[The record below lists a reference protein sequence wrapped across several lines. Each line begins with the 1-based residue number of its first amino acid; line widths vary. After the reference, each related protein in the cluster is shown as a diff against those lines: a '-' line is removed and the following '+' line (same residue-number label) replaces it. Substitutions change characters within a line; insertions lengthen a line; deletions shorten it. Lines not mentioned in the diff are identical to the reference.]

1 MGKVVGL
8 TTETP
13 SKWAELLS
21 LYEEGASDVEVCKLL
36 KLTQPKFDKL
46 YSESEPFAAIIDW
59 GRTLSTAWWYET
71 LRKNVKNKTFNTV
84 LFNFA
89 MKNLHGWADKVDTT
103 TNLDTNQSTDKARS
117 ELVAL
122 LAKLEKD
129 DPSLAKSLKLVKTG

>member
-1 MGKVVGL
+1 M
-8 TTETP
+8 
-13 SKWAELLS
+13 
-21 LYEEGASDVEVCKLL
+21 
-36 KLTQPKFDKL
+36 
-46 YSESEPFAAIIDW
+46 
-59 GRTLSTAWWYET
+59 
-71 LRKNVKNKTFNTV
+71 RKNVKNKTFNTV

-103 TNLDTNQSTDKARS
+103 TSLDTNQSTDKARS